1 MLKMKRTFKC
11 KDVTF
16 ISVNFVLSSI
26 VYVIMKLIFY
36 IAKTRK
42 KTRFLITLEKFQRY
56 VNLTAQQ
63 KIIRAF
69 AYNDAMSS
77 YCISSR
83 SLESFYSCLS
93 EIYSCLLLKL
103 LD

>member
-1 MLKMKRTFKC
+1 MLKMKRTFRC

-16 ISVNFVLSSI
+16 LSVNFVLSRI

-42 KTRFLITLEKFQRY
+42 ETIRFLITLEEFQRY
-56 VNLTAQQ
+56 VNLTAQH

-77 YCISSR
+77 YFISSR
-83 SLESFYSCLS
+83 SKSWKVFVHA
-93 EIYSCLLLKL
+93 
-103 LD
+103 